1 MGYSSVRGGMDAI
14 EHAESLI
21 AEQVTASE
29 HPVALPQV
37 ADHVQLLLDQVMG
50 EGGVYDVDL
59 GTLAVKQAEGDPIE
73 AAFLLRAYRTTLPRL
88 GYSFPSSGRQ
98 MRILRRISSAF
109 RDIPGG
115 QVLGR
120 TRDYTQ
126 RLLDFTLRDTPPVSP
141 APRVDDAAL
150 APAPPPEEFPL
161 VIDTLRGD
169 GLMHDAPLHP
179 AYDEP
184 FDVTREPLRFP
195 STRAARL
202 QVLARGETGA
212 MLSLA
217 YAGMRGYGGAHGYIA
232 ELRQGDLPVLI
243 SHPITGGPVRI
254 GWVPATECYQVVGG
268 QASQHVHT
276 GEEDH
281 EHDESFD
288 PDYVVSYG
296 VVIGRNERK
305 AISMSI
311 LDGSLKKAEKSGAA
325 IEDEEYVMYHID
337 SIESMGFV
345 EHLKLPHY
353 VDFVAS
359 VHRTSK
365 VRELVAAA
373 RRG

>member
-14 EHAESLI
+14 EHAEALI
-21 AEQVTASE
+21 AAQVTDST

-37 ADHVQLLLDQVMG
+37 GDHLALLLDQVMG
-50 EGGVYDVDL
+50 EGGLYDPDL
-59 GTLAVKQAEGDPIE
+59 GELAVKQAEGDPME

-88 GYSFPSSGRQ
+88 GYSFPSTGRQ
-98 MRILRRISSAF
+98 IRILRRVSSAF

-115 QVLGR
+115 QVLGK

-126 RLLDFTLRDTPPVSP
+126 RLLDFTLRDATPSPVLPVEGDFP
-141 APRVDDAAL
+141 AGA
-150 APAPPPEEFPL
+150 PPEEFPL
-161 VIDTLRGD
+161 VIDTLRAD
-169 GLMHDAPLHP
+169 GLMADAPQRP
-179 AYDEP
+179 RDDEP
-184 FDVTREPLRFP
+184 FDVTRDPLRFP

-232 ELRQGDLPVLI
+232 ELRHGDLPVFI

-254 GWVPATECYQVVGG
+254 GWVPVTECYQVVGG
-268 QASQHVHT
+268 DEAAQHTHAP
-276 GEEDH
+276 GEEHDHTH
-281 EHDESFD
+281 EHQPEYS
-288 PDYVVSYG
+288 VSYG
-296 VVIGRNERK
+296 MVIGRNERK

-311 LDGSLKKAEKSGAA
+311 LDGSLKKTQKTGAS

-337 SIESMGFV
+337 SVEAMGFV

-359 VHRTSK
+359 VQRTSK